1 MSAFA
6 AAPPGLALYLEH
18 CMLTAAAK
26 DVLKNDA
33 RLLRMEIALDNC
45 NSDTGILADV
55 LDGKNKSIIRTYKL
69 KSDEHR
75 GLDACVYAL
84 KHNQNQ
90 GGLVHFS
97 FGSHALLTDEL
108 VILLDSLKTHPT
120 LVKLDLCGSTSF
132 LVYGEGVDHI
142 LSMMAIVDM
151 LQVNTVIQEI
161 ELGFLWEE
169 EDWRIR
175 DEMILPLLESNKLRA
190 RVRVLAHALKEVA
203 ADSADTTEVGTSP

>member
-1 MSAFA
+1 
-6 AAPPGLALYLEH
+6 
-18 CMLTAAAK
+18 
-26 DVLKNDA
+26 LKNDA

-55 LDGKNKSIIRTYKL
+55 LDGKNKSIITTYIL
-69 KSDEHR
+69 KNDEDR
-75 GLDACVYAL
+75 ELDACVYAL
-84 KHNQNQ
+84 KHNQNLN
-90 GGLVHFS
+90 GLDYFS
-97 FGSHALLTDEL
+97 FGNHALLPDEL
-108 VILLDSLKTHPT
+108 IILLQSLKTHPT
-120 LVKLDLCGSTSF
+120 LLKLDLYGSTVF
-132 LVYGEGVDHI
+132 VARVDAFS
-142 LSMMAIVDM
+142 LMMAIVDM